1 MIMSHQ
7 SVEIPRTLVNQML
20 HLAQVAAE
28 AEVCG
33 LIAAKSGKP
42 VRCYPIRNAA
52 DSPASRFLLDPK
64 EQIEAMREMRQR
76 GEELFAIFHS
86 HPRTPAA
93 PSPRD
98 LAEASYPE
106 ALQLIVSLGTCGV
119 LELRGYRIDPAR
131 GEAAEVPLLLVP

>member
-1 MIMSHQ
+1 MSLQ
-7 SVEIPRTLVNQML
+7 GVEIPRTLVNQIL

-28 AEVCG
+28 TEVCG
-33 LIAAKSGKP
+33 LIAAKLGRP
-42 VRCYPIRNAA
+42 VRCYPIRNVA

-98 LAEASYPE
+98 LAEASYPG
-106 ALQLIVSLGTCGV
+106 ALQLIVSLGTRGV
-119 LELRGYRIDPAR
+119 LELRGYRIDPASGR
-131 GEAAEVPLLLVP
+131 AAEVPLLLVP